1 MHSPI
6 QAWSTVSRQLREHRS
21 LPGPTILVVI
31 FIALGQVASRSATWN
46 IVDFGAVPNATQ
58 DAAPAIQKAIEAAS
72 AGDTVSLPAGTFLVS
87 ATLRAKSGVKL
98 QGVGSE
104 QTVIG
109 FNGDRET
116 DIFDLSGTR
125 NVDLSGF
132 TIDGRGNAKAHD
144 GIFARTGSG
153 HFLHQLTIQNLGSP
167 NGPLGIHFVGTDG
180 NHTNGVSDCVIADNT
195 IRNIGLTSEW
205 GGGIRLSWGS
215 SRNQILRNVVDNT
228 GRGGIFAD
236 NGSMDLV
243 IRSNTVSRSGRK
255 DSKLGIEI
263 WEACDRS
270 VIEDNHLDHWL
281 SISGCSQV
289 AARRNTISDTSGD
302 IGFLGLE
309 VIARDVVVTGNRV
322 DGGQQIGISV
332 SNDAYNQRQYCAHN
346 LVQNMV
352 QWGAQLQGDKTGARM
367 LYYYQNQFLT
377 TQRGNPAAIYPGADG
392 RGFRF
397 NGNCQQVTLDSNE
410 ISRNSAEGLELG
422 GTGLDQI
429 SIVNNRICANAFAAV
444 TGNPGAD
451 LEWTNNLVAGNGK
464 DTQLVSLSFA
474 DHQPKAEFAC
484 PPQASAG
491 IPAKFTNRS
500 HAPGGS
506 IEHVLWDFGEGV
518 PNTLPGGVHT
528 YSQPGTYLVTLIVW
542 DNHGRGA
549 IEERSLAVGP
559 GGQKR

>member
-1 MHSPI
+1 MHSTI
-6 QAWSTVSRQLREHRS
+6 QAWSTVSRRLLARRATVE
-21 LPGPTILVVI
+21 TVI
-31 FIALGQVASRSATWN
+31 RAVLSIALGQVECLPATR
-46 IVDFGAVPNATQ
+46 DLAAFGALPNDAQ
-58 DAAPAIQKAIEAAS
+58 DSAAAIQKAIEASS
-72 AGDTVSLPAGTFLVS
+72 AGDTVLLPAGTFLVS
-87 ATLRAKSGVKL
+87 TTLRAKSGVKL
-98 QGVGSE
+98 QGAGAE
-104 QTVIG
+104 QTVIA
-109 FNGDRET
+109 FNGDREV
-116 DIFDLSGTR
+116 DIFDLSGAR
-125 NVDLSGF
+125 NVELSGF
-132 TIDGRGNAKAHD
+132 TIDGRGNGKAHD
-144 GIFARTGSG
+144 GIFARTGGG
-153 HFLHQLTIQNLGSP
+153 HFLHHLTIQNLGSP
-167 NGPLGIHFVGTDG
+167 NGPLGIHFVGMDG
-180 NHTNGVSDCVIADNT
+180 THTNGVSDCMIADNT

-215 SRNQILRNVVDNT
+215 SRNQVLRNVVDNT

-236 NGSMDLV
+236 NGSMDLI

-281 SISGCSQV
+281 SLSGCSQV
-289 AARRNTISDTSGD
+289 AARRNTISDTTGD

-309 VIARDVVVTGNRV
+309 VIARDVVVTDNRV

-352 QWGAQLQGDKTGARM
+352 QWGVQLQGDKTGARM
-367 LYYYQNQFLT
+367 LYFFKNQFLT

-422 GTGLDQI
+422 GAGLDQI

-451 LEWTNNLVAGNGK
+451 LEWANNTVTGNGK
-464 DTQLVSLSFA
+464 DTQLVSRGF
-474 DHQPKAEFAC
+474 PKAKPTAHFVA
-484 PPQASAG
+484 PPETPAG
-491 IPAKFTNRS
+491 IAVRFTNRS
-500 HAPGGS
+500 TAPDGG
-506 IEHVLWDFGEGV
+506 IGHVLWDFGEGV
-518 PNTLPGGVHT
+518 PSTELNGTHT
-528 YSQPGTYLVTLIVW
+528 YSRAGSYRVTLVIW
-542 DNHGRGA
+542 DKNDRGA
-549 IEERSLAVGP
+549 IEEGSVSIDP
-559 GGQKR
+559 K